1 MVAKWIKAKGGRR
14 HRGGQ
19 VCGCS
24 EGLGFGVCRLSFRVW
39 LLDLG
44 FGFRVSVGLGLGWV
58 RVSD

>member
-24 EGLGFGVCRLSFRVW
+24 EGLGFGVCRLSFKV
-39 LLDLG
+39 LE
-44 FGFRVSVGLGLGWV
+44 V
-58 RVSD
+58 RLALKFQKGG